1 MPGSLFEWR
10 DESRSESKKL
20 AACEELGVKVPGVTQ
35 IRPEAG
41 RSNPGQGEAGVRS
54 RGGLKRCYVQVF
66 F

>member
-54 RGGLKRCYVQVF
+54 R
-66 F
+66 